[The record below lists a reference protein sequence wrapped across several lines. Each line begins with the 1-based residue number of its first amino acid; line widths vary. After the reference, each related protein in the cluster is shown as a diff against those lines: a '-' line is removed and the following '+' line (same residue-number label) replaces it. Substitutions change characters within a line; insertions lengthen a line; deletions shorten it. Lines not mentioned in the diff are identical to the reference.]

1 MNEYKS
7 EFHQHQIYN
16 KRAKLS
22 ELEKAHLMRRKCHL
36 VSILCCPVC
45 RHWSWI
51 QLSQLQLEV
60 SALHI
65 GVSRA
70 YSSPLEL
77 K

>member
-1 MNEYKS
+1 MNEYKP
-7 EFHQHQIYN
+7 EVHQHQIYN

-22 ELEKAHLMRRKCHL
+22 GLEKAHLKRKKRHL
-36 VSILCCPVC
+36 VSILSCPVP

-51 QLSQLQLEV
+51 QLSQLKLEV

-65 GVSRA
+65 GVSCA
-70 YSSPLEL
+70 NSSPLEL